1 MNQSNPDFFVG
12 IVLKYMRFLAHIG
25 GGSLMMKASEAAQLF
40 KALSDPTRL
49 RIARLMSVNAVEV
62 CVCELVDSLCEAQY
76 HVSRHLRELREAGLL
91 HTEKEG
97 RWVYY
102 RLSDNETVRRLAH
115 FVATLPAEPFAD
127 DQKNFEA
134 RLRLR
139 VGGRCCIGIQNAYLA
154 DAPISFGAREEALE
168 TVA

>member
-1 MNQSNPDFFVG
+1 
-12 IVLKYMRFLAHIG
+12 
-25 GGSLMMKASEAAQLF
+25 MMKANETAQLF

-49 RIARLMSVNAVEV
+49 RIVRLMSVNAVEV
-62 CVCELVDSLCEAQY
+62 CVCELVDSLGEAQY

-91 HTEKEG
+91 YTEKEG

-102 RLSDNETVRRLAH
+102 RLSDKEEVKQWVR

-127 DQKNFEA
+127 DQKNFEV

-139 VGGRCCIGIQNAYLA
+139 VGGRCRIGIQNAYLA
-154 DAPISFGAREEALE
+154 DVPISFGARAEALE
-168 TVA
+168 TLV